1 MNRIVNNLTAEWLVI
16 ESAVS
21 MLSTASD
28 FMPLSF
34 YFDQAIKKCTCFGH
48 YAEDLN
54 GAAMAH

>member
-1 MNRIVNNLTAEWLVI
+1 MNDLTAEWLGI

-34 YFDQAIKKCTCFGH
+34 YSDQAIKKSTCFGH
-48 YAEDLN
+48 IAEDLN
-54 GAAMAH
+54 GAAMAHR